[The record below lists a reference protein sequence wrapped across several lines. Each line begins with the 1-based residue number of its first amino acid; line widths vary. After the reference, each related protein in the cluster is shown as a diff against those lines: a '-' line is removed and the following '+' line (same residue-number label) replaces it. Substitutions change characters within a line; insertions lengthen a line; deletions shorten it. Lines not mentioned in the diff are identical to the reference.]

1 MSVAEDEEHKRRERA
16 QRIGLFRYMLIRDAA
31 DASLSPRQR
40 GAKVRELAARE
51 HTDPFGRPVRVS
63 RWTLDYWIR
72 EWRRGGYEAL
82 VPSVRQAQP
91 RTPDEVLALAR
102 ALKRENPDRSAA
114 QVRRILAAQYGWAP
128 DERTLQR
135 MFVREGLTALAR
147 PAQPAVGVFG
157 RFEATRPNELWTG
170 DALHGQR
177 VDGRKTYLFAF
188 IDDHSRAIVGHR
200 WGYAEDTVRLGA
212 ALRPALAARG
222 VPQAIY
228 VDNGSAFVDS
238 WLLRA
243 CARLG
248 IKLVHSTPGRPQG
261 RGKIERL
268 FRTVTQEFMVEIAG
282 RAREGRPVADLAELN
297 RLFTAWVE
305 TVYHRRVHSETQQEP
320 LARWEAGKPFPVPTA
335 QDLAE
340 AFKWAEVRRVD
351 KTGVVRMHSNRYQ
364 VDPALA
370 GQRVELAFD
379 PFDLNRIEVRLGG
392 ADEGLATP
400 FQVTRHSHPKAR
412 PETPAQQPPPTSGI
426 DYLALLDAQHTREA
440 AGKVNYSALLGEQQP
455 ADPDEEQP
463 ADTGPQNVD
472 EQDEHGA

>member
-1 MSVAEDEEHKRRERA
+1 MSMAEDEEHKRRERA
-16 QRIGLFRYMLIRDAA
+16 QQVGLFRYMLIRDAA
-31 DASLSPRQR
+31 DASLSRRQR

-51 HTDPFGRPVRVS
+51 HADPFGRAVRVT

-82 VPSVRQAQP
+82 VPSVRQVQP

-102 ALKRENPDRSAA
+102 ALKRENPHRSAA
-114 QVRRILAAQYGWAP
+114 QVRRILAAQHGWAP

-135 MFVREGLTALAR
+135 MFVREGLTALAGASK
-147 PAQPAVGVFG
+147 PSAPGVFG
-157 RFEATRPNELWTG
+157 RFEATKPNELWTG
-170 DALHGQR
+170 DALHGER
-177 VDGRKTYLFAF
+177 IDGRKTYLFGF

-261 RGKIERL
+261 RGKIERF
-268 FRTVTQEFMVEIAG
+268 FRTVTQEFVVEIAG
-282 RAREGRPVADLAELN
+282 RARGGRPIADLAELN

-320 LARWEAGKPFPVPTA
+320 LSRWEAGKPFPVPTA

-351 KTGVVRMHSNRYQ
+351 KTGVVRMHANRYQ
-364 VDPALA
+364 VDPGLA
-370 GQRVELAFD
+370 GQRVELVFD
-379 PFDLNRIEVRLGG
+379 PFDLNHIEVRLNG

-400 FQVTRHSHPKAR
+400 FQITRPSHPKAR
-412 PETPAQQPPPTSGI
+412 PETAQEPPPHSGI

-455 ADPDEEQP
+455 ADLGQDQP
-463 ADTGPQNVD
+463 AGTGEHDPD
-472 EQDEHGA
+472 KQDGDGA